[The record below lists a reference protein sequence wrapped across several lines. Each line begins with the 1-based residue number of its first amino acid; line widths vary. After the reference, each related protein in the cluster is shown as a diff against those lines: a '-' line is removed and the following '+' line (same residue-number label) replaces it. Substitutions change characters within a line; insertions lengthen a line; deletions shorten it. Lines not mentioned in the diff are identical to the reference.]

1 MPRSGGEHERVAPS
15 AVMRGSSTS
24 PAAARA
30 ARHKIPVEPGIIREN
45 FRIRLKNDCNIK
57 KVDRESCQI
66 TGNSKRHKREFNF
79 SNREFTGNRSD
90 PHRRLPPRKVIR
102 RNYDLRNKP
111 KMCELALL
119 RRDRESG
126 GALGFA
132 SNVCVIICHNTADRR
147 RVCSGGT
154 SFDDLD
160 PQAAAKAV
168 TAIVR
173 LALGNTTILKRIGT
187 IAEYRIDWGPGYRMN
202 AIPLARGSSEPILR
216 LVTVTN
222 RFRFALPKVSNGKSR
237 DLIVSSVRR
246 PCLGHL
252 PQDPRSMIFHR
263 R

>member
-1 MPRSGGEHERVAPS
+1 
-15 AVMRGSSTS
+15 
-24 PAAARA
+24 
-30 ARHKIPVEPGIIREN
+30 
-45 FRIRLKNDCNIK
+45 
-57 KVDRESCQI
+57 
-66 TGNSKRHKREFNF
+66 
-79 SNREFTGNRSD
+79 
-90 PHRRLPPRKVIR
+90 
-102 RNYDLRNKP
+102 
-111 KMCELALL
+111 MCELALL

-202 AIPLARGSSEPILR
+202 AIPLARGSSQPILR